1 MPKKRVPVPRA
12 HDPTVL
18 NGPLRLTVQPGTTVL
33 RVPHRVAAPPTESV
47 LHAQHAPILIV
58 RPMASVPRVRSMT
71 VRPPANDPLMVTARL
86 VASALTAN
94 DPLMVTA
101 PLVVNDLTGSAPH
114 APLAP
119 IQTALVQT
127 GLALTGPA
135 PIARELT
142 ARVVTSGPLVS
153 DLVAQLGLLMTA
165 PVTPS
170 ALRAR

>member
-1 MPKKRVPVPRA
+1 
-12 HDPTVL
+12 
-18 NGPLRLTVQPGTTVL
+18 
-33 RVPHRVAAPPTESV
+33 
-47 LHAQHAPILIV
+47 
-58 RPMASVPRVRSMT
+58 
-71 VRPPANDPLMVTARL
+71 MVTARL

-101 PLVVNDLTGSAPH
+101 PLVANDLTGSAPH

-127 GLALTGPA
+127 GLALTGLA

-142 ARVVTSGPLVS
+142 APVVTSVPLVS